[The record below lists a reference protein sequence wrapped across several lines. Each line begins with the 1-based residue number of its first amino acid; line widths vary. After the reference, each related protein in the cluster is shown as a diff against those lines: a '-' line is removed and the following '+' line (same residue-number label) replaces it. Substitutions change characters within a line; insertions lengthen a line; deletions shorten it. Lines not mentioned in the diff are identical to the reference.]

1 MAWWRTTILGALSV
15 ATLAPALTADVVSIG
30 DDGRVVARVGE
41 IPVLLALG
49 HVALPGEPALRK
61 QAVERAMQLAG
72 GKSATVVW
80 HPGFGQDPAG
90 AGRVHLRVGTSLI
103 NAVLIEEGL
112 AGYLSDGT
120 ETGSHAKLFAM
131 LEKKARD
138 AKRGVWGAAGAQ
150 PVVAAPPPS
159 GGATPAA
166 AAPAAKLPFCAELNG
181 RYYYA
186 SDAPE
191 VARTPANRLI
201 YYRSEAEAKK
211 AGKQPAPQQVAAVS
225 VDRGSADSL
234 FARGNEIYTRAVN
247 LPASAERNKLYD
259 EAFQVLTQAMQVYS
273 QLVEKNPKDAALEE
287 SLRRTS
293 QLRYGAMKQ
302 RTAF

>member
-1 MAWWRTTILGALSV
+1 MAMWRYAILGTLV
-15 ATLAPALTADVVSIG
+15 AAVTAPALTADVVSVA
-30 DDGRVVARVGE
+30 DDGRVVAKVGE

-49 HVALPGEPALRK
+49 HVALPDDPAQR
-61 QAVERAMQLAG
+61 QAAQQRASALAV

-80 HPGFGQDPAG
+80 HPGFGQDASG
-90 AGRVHLRVGTSLI
+90 AGRVHLRIGTVLV
-103 NAVLIEEGL
+103 NATLIEEGL
-112 AGYLSDGT
+112 VRYQSDGG

-138 AKRGVWGAAGAQ
+138 GKKGVWA
-150 PVVAAPPPS
+150 
-159 GGATPAA
+159 AA
-166 AAPAAKLPFCAELNG
+166 AAPAIAAVPPPPATGPAPTPAAAKLPFCAELNG
-181 RYYYA
+181 RYYYT

-201 YYRSEAEAKK
+201 YYRTEAEAKK
-211 AGKQPAPQQVAAVS
+211 AGKQAAPQQAAAVS
-225 VDRGSADSL
+225 VDRDSADRL
-234 FARGNEIYTRAVN
+234 FARGKEVYTRAVN
-247 LPASAERNKLYD
+247 LPASAERNQAYD

-287 SLRRTS
+287 ALRQTS

-302 RTAF
+302 RTAY